1 MEDELVTEPVAP
13 KKRGRPA
20 GSTKASPV
28 KRAAANASK
37 KKDFTPQLVELTD
50 TIAAIPTGL
59 GLMKEN
65 DVLLADGYA
74 LKMHG
79 RNIASA
85 VNELAQ
91 VKPEVAQ
98 ALETLGKSTPY
109 AALAMAVLP
118 LFAQLAANHIPKF
131 AGMPMTHSVKD
142 LAGAAKAEIQEQ
154 ADLAAAE
161 DY

>member
-1 MEDELVTEPVAP
+1 MADELVTEPQAP
-13 KKRGRPA
+13 KRRGRPA
-20 GSTKASPV
+20 GSTTKP
-28 KRAAANASK
+28 AANNSK

-59 GLMKEN
+59 GIMKEN

-131 AGMPMTHSVKD
+131 AGIPMTHSVKD
-142 LAGAAKAEIQEQ
+142 LAEAAKQELKQ
-154 ADLAAAE
+154 AAE
-161 DY
+161 QE